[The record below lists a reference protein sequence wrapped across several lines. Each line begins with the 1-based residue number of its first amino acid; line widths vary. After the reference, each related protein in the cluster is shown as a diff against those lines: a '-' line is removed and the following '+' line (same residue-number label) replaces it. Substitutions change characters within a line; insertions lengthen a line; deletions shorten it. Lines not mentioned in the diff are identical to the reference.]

1 MLKAPRLAGDDEL
14 SASVPSGRPRTCRRR
29 CGDDVN
35 DDRPPLLEVRGLT
48 TEFVSQRTGVRRAV
62 RAVDDV
68 SFEIAR
74 GEILALAG
82 ESGSGKSVTA
92 LSILRLVPP
101 PGRIVS
107 GSIRFEGRDLLTLD
121 EPVICCA
128 CAGRGSAS
136 CSRNR

>member
-1 MLKAPRLAGDDEL
+1 M
-14 SASVPSGRPRTCRRR
+14 
-29 CGDDVN
+29 
-35 DDRPPLLEVRGLT
+35 RGLT
-48 TEFVSQRTGVRRAV
+48 TEFVSRRAGVRRAV

-107 GSIRFEGRDLLTLD
+107 AAASDSR
-121 EPVICCA
+121 
-128 CAGRGSAS
+128 AGT
-136 CSRNR
+136 C